1 VSRTYLAIASL
12 VLSSSSAL
20 AGGGGGHHE
29 PHVANVWGV
38 GSEYSATPAIGLLAI
53 TFVIFVVVLAFGIPK
68 LGVPGVVPL
77 LTKYLGIRA
86 DAIEQAMAEA
96 KKAKEDAE
104 RRAKDAEQ
112 KLAALEGEVA
122 RMQADFEAQ
131 GKLEAERIQKAAGE
145 MANKIA
151 KDAEDTI
158 AAELQRA
165 REQLRA
171 EASALALKL
180 AEERIQKLLTPAD
193 DQKLKKSLIAELSA

>member
-1 VSRTYLAIASL
+1 MSRTYLAIASL

-20 AGGGGGHHE
+20 AEGGGHHE
-29 PHVANVWGV
+29 PHIANVWGV
-38 GSEYSATPAIGLLAI
+38 GPEFSATPAIGLLAI

-68 LGVPGVVPL
+68 LGVPGVVPV
-77 LTKYLGIRA
+77 LTKYLGTRA

-104 RRAKDAEQ
+104 RRAKDAEH

-131 GKLEAERIQKAAGE
+131 GKLEAERIHKAAGE
-145 MANKIA
+145 MATKIA

>member
-1 VSRTYLAIASL
+1 VNRHIVVVSAAL
-12 VLSSSSAL
+12 LSATSAL
-20 AGGGGGHHE
+20 AAGGGGGGHHE
-29 PHVANVWGV
+29 PHIANVWGL
-38 GSEYSATPAIGLLAI
+38 GEKYAETPALGWLSI
-53 TFVIFVVVLAFGIPK
+53 TFAIFAFGLVRLAGPAIK
-68 LGVPGVVPL
+68 KHLV
-77 LTKYLGIRA
+77 TRA

-131 GKLEAERIQKAAGE
+131 GKLEAERIQKAAE
-145 MANKIA
+145 DMAKKIA

-158 AAELQRA
+158 GAETQRA

-171 EASALALKL
+171 EASALALQL
-180 AEERIQKLLTPAD
+180 AEERIKKLLTPGD
-193 DQKLKKSLIAELSA
+193 DQKLTKTLITELSA